1 MSNEA
6 ADAVRP
12 EGPLEDLEHW
22 EEFLQQVYPEDQT
35 SFETSKPKSEF
46 RDYRKEARPSVKEFY
61 RLNHTHQTFDFV
73 QQKKKQY
80 LSLDKRRMGIWE
92 AMEYL
97 NTLVD
102 ESDPDTDLSQI
113 EQLLQA
119 AETARADKQPR
130 WFILTCLIHDLGKI
144 LCLWGEPQWA
154 VVGDTFVVGC
164 KYSDKIVF
172 PEFFA
177 ANPDSTNPRYQTETG
192 IYESGCGLDKV
203 HLSWG
208 HDEYLYNV
216 VKDYLPTE
224 ALYMIRYHSFYP
236 WHREG
241 AYAHLTNEKDRAELA
256 WVQRFNPYDLYSKA
270 TERPDLAKLKP
281 FYQELID
288 EYFPKQL
295 RW

>member
-1 MSNEA
+1 M
-6 ADAVRP
+6 
-12 EGPLEDLEHW
+12 
-22 EEFLQQVYPEDQT
+22 
-35 SFETSKPKSEF
+35 
-46 RDYRKEARPSVKEFY
+46 
-61 RLNHTHQTFDFV
+61 
-73 QQKKKQY
+73 
-80 LSLDKRRMGIWE
+80 
-92 AMEYL
+92 
-97 NTLVD
+97 
-102 ESDPDTDLSQI
+102 
-113 EQLLQA
+113 
-119 AETARADKQPR
+119 
-130 WFILTCLIHDLGKI
+130 
-144 LCLWGEPQWA
+144 
-154 VVGDTFVVGC
+154 
-164 KYSDKIVF
+164 
-172 PEFFA
+172 
-177 ANPDSTNPRYQTETG
+177 
-192 IYESGCGLDKV
+192 